1 VARGNYGAFV
11 GVAGCSFAAAAA
23 LCGAAA
29 LNAAAAHRAATSA
42 AVDVAVAAYFGFFAA
57 VWGQLLC
64 LHAYLAARRL
74 TTADLLA
81 LQRHPGAPR
90 PSHVDDLDADCRC
103 AEAPRVCLKRI
114 RGDAD
119 ALPDLA
125 APKGGANGEP

>member
-1 VARGNYGAFV
+1 MARGNYGAFL
-11 GVAGCSFAAAAA
+11 GVACGSFAAAAA

-29 LNAAAAHRAATSA
+29 LNAAAAHREATSA
-42 AVDVAVAAYFGFFAA
+42 ALDVLVAVYFGFFALL
-57 VWGQLLC
+57 WGQLLL

-90 PSHVDDLDADCRC
+90 PAHVDDLDADCRC
-103 AEAPRVCLKRI
+103 AAAPLVCLKRA

-125 APKGGANGEP
+125 EHIKGEP